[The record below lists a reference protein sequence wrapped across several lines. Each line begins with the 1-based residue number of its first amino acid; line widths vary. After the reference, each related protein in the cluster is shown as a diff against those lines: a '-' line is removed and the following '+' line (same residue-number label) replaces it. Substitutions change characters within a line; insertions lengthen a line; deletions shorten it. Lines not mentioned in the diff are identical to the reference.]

1 MCPLANVPMREIL
14 ECNEEALTLR
24 LFFSFLWSF
33 DQVLNITEQGV
44 GVHTTC

>member
-1 MCPLANVPMREIL
+1 MRPLADVPMREIL
-14 ECNEEALTLR
+14 ECNEKVLTLG

-33 DQVLNITEQGV
+33 DLVLNINEWGV